1 MSFSREIKSELA
13 KLQPKRKCCR
23 IAQVSA
29 IMHMDGTLHIHGR
42 EKLSIDISTENA
54 AVARLVYKF
63 LSEEFNLLV
72 DSIVRKSVLHKV
84 NNYLIQVPDQL
95 VLSQVLNE
103 FGILDD
109 HMLPAQG
116 IMHRVVKRDC
126 CAVAYLRGAFL
137 GGGFVSDPKG
147 DYHFELTTNNSE
159 FARDLQLL
167 INRFEL
173 HSKISDRKK
182 NFAVYMKDSNEIIT
196 FLAMI
201 GAYNALLKWEDER
214 IIREMRG
221 QVNRLVNCDTA
232 NLNKAVSA
240 AANQIE
246 DIQAI
251 DQLLGLHNLPEG
263 LQEFARLRVEYPY
276 VSLKELGELFNPP
289 LSKSAVNHR
298 ARRIIELAK
307 KLRRPRNVSR

>member
-1 MSFSREIKSELA
+1 LSFSREIKSELA
-13 KLQPKRKCCR
+13 KLQPKKRCCR
-23 IAQVSA
+23 LAQVSA
-29 IMHMDGTLHIHGR
+29 IMHMDGTLHILGR
-42 EKLSIDISTENA
+42 DRLSVDVSMENA

-63 LSEEFNLLV
+63 LAEEFHLQV

-84 NNYLIQVPDQL
+84 NNYLIHIPDQPL
-95 VLSQVLNE
+95 MSQALNE
-103 FGILDD
+103 LGIFDN
-109 HMLPAQG
+109 HMLPAKG
-116 IMHRVVKRDC
+116 IMHRVIKRDC

-137 GGGFVSDPKG
+137 GGGFISNPKG
-147 DYHFELTTNNSE
+147 DYHFELTTNNPE
-159 FARDLQLL
+159 FANDLQLL
-167 INRFEL
+167 INRFDL

-196 FLAMI
+196 FLAII
-201 GAYNALLKWEDER
+201 GAYNALLKWEDEK
-214 IIREMRG
+214 IIKEIRA

-232 NLNKAVSA
+232 NLNKSVSA

-246 DIQAI
+246 DIQML
-251 DQLLGLHNLPEG
+251 DLMLGIHNLPDG

-298 ARRIIELAK
+298 ARRINELAK
-307 KLRRPRNVSR
+307 KLSGPQNVSC